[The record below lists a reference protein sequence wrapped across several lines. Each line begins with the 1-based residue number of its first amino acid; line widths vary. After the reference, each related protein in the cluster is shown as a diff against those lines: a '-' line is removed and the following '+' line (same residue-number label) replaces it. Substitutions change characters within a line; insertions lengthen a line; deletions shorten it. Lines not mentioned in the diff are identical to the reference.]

1 MSCQCLQAEAGQLAI
16 EEPRPRGLQREE
28 VNGMFYAVA
37 RGAWG
42 FTAGL
47 WPCDDHSL
55 CLLIKIV
62 AVKEQNALL
71 GGDLLDNSSLGDKV
85 RPLQTLQ
92 KPMQFLHGW
101 TSQSG
106 KIKSLS
112 SGNITPLFTMPF
124 VIFSPSYVHRR
135 DSRSLCVGVGR
146 DQWPFHIRSL
156 NLWKQRK
163 NACSRRAK
171 RMPSSRAKMASLH
184 PMQQKDV
191 RMISNTTGSGWL
203 PFAKSPILHNKR
215 LGWSRFFF
223 G

>member
-1 MSCQCLQAEAGQLAI
+1 MSCQCLQAEARQLAI

-28 VNGMFYAVA
+28 VNGMLYAVA

-92 KPMQFLHGW
+92 KPMQFLHGS

-112 SGNITPLFTMPF
+112 SGNITPPPLFTMPF
-124 VIFSPSYVHRR
+124 VISFPSYVHWR
-135 DSRSLCVGVGR
+135 DSINLCVGVGR
-146 DQWPFHIRSL
+146 DQ
-156 NLWKQRK
+156 
-163 NACSRRAK
+163 
-171 RMPSSRAKMASLH
+171 
-184 PMQQKDV
+184 
-191 RMISNTTGSGWL
+191 
-203 PFAKSPILHNKR
+203 
-215 LGWSRFFF
+215 
-223 G
+223 